1 MKFSPGRSFW
11 RRKPERFTS
20 SPCVVGRKGFTT
32 GRYYWE
38 VRVGDSTGW
47 VVGAAKRS
55 VKRKKRL
62 NFQPKEGVWAMEL
75 RGGEYQALSNPRTPL
90 SVCGRM
96 EKVGVYLDFEGGQL
110 SFYNSSSMS
119 HLYTFQES
127 FHEEL
132 LPFLSTQSSH
142 PLSVWDLEL

>member
-1 MKFSPGRSFW
+1 M
-11 RRKPERFTS
+11 
-20 SPCVVGRKGFTT
+20 VGRKAFVT
-32 GRYYWE
+32 GRFYWE

-47 VVGAAKRS
+47 VIGAAKKS

-62 NFQPKEGVWAMEL
+62 NFQPKEGVWAIEL
-75 RGGEYQALSNPRTPL
+75 SVGKYQALCEPRVPL

-110 SFYNSSSMS
+110 SFYNSNSMD

-127 FHEEL
+127 FCEEL
-132 LPFLSTQSSH
+132 LPFLSTQGSY
-142 PLSVWDLEL
+142 PLSMWDLEL